1 VNGLGWY
8 VDDFQLTDA
17 NGNPVWSDN
26 VEGGTNYWNAV
37 GWTITTGRMENK
49 FAVTLIAP
57 HQKDQRSWTDVY
69 AMKLDPVTEKGS
81 ALVDTKYL
89 KNGVITAVIDNHP
102 DGVMN
107 GGFRL
112 TGEKV

>member
-1 VNGLGWY
+1 VQPPSATRLE
-8 VDDFQLTDA
+8 LRDA
-17 NGNPVWSDN
+17 NGNLVWSDN

-37 GWTITTGRMENK
+37 GWIITTGRMENR

-57 HQKDQRSWTDVY
+57 HQKDQRAWTDIY
-69 AMKLDPVTEKGS
+69 AMKLDPNTEVGS

-107 GGFRL
+107 ARFVL
-112 TGEKV
+112 TGEKVQ